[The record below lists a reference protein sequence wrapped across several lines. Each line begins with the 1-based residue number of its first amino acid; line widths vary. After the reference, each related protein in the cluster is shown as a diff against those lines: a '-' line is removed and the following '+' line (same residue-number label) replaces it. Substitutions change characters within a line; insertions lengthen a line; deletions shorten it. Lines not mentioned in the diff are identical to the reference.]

1 MSETTLSAK
10 DLALKKQRTMRL
22 VRALLPIAGL
32 IFVFILFSILTDGRL
47 VTRLPLAMSTVYVIM
62 ISAMGVFFIMT
73 VGGLDF
79 SQGSILGLSAIVVC
93 YVSHYSI
100 ELSILAGILTGAC
113 IGAVNGYF
121 YVCRKIKSFI
131 VTICTMFLFRG
142 LIKYLTTEA
151 PVSGDPMLVLRAV
164 NAFTVTATAILLLI
178 SFIFFH

>member
-73 VGGLDF
+73 VGGLDVY
-79 SQGSILGLSAIVVC
+79 QGSILGL
-93 YVSHYSI
+93 
-100 ELSILAGILTGAC
+100 
-113 IGAVNGYF
+113 
-121 YVCRKIKSFI
+121 
-131 VTICTMFLFRG
+131 
-142 LIKYLTTEA
+142 
-151 PVSGDPMLVLRAV
+151 
-164 NAFTVTATAILLLI
+164 
-178 SFIFFH
+178 